1 MTTGSREDA
10 MAQRSEEDA
19 DLELGVESIDS
30 EHLLQRR
37 LVAVLREAVETGR
50 DPSVIE
56 EILGRVEETSAVH
69 FRSEE
74 LLMRLDAYQHYGA
87 HVDEH
92 HQLLAQ
98 LGELRTSFRANPGA
112 DLLASIASIEEWLR
126 AHIRGM
132 DRRFTQSRNPTR

>member
-1 MTTGSREDA
+1 MV
-10 MAQRSEEDA
+10 QRSEEEA
-19 DLELGVESIDS
+19 ELELGVESIDS

-50 DPSVIE
+50 EPAVIE

-74 LLMRLDAYQHYGA
+74 LMMRLDAYQHYGA

-92 HQLLAQ
+92 RELLAQ
-98 LGELRTSFRANPGA
+98 LGELRASFQTNPGA
-112 DLLASIASIEEWLR
+112 DLLAAIASIEEWLL

-132 DRRFTQSRNPTR
+132 DRRFTQSRNRTR